1 MRNGED
7 AAMNEPQVG
16 SEVAPQGAA
25 RSPKSATPAIA
36 GAAKPAAS
44 PLAANTPPFAAK
56 APPRAAKATRR
67 AVPATPRRIVIA
79 KIVVFI
85 ASLYPLA
92 RLVLFGVTNQLG
104 ANPIEF
110 ITRSTGLWT
119 LIFLCITL
127 AVTPL
132 RRLTGRVELI
142 RLRRMLG
149 LFAFFYALLHFTTY
163 FWFDQWFDLH
173 AIIKDVIKR
182 PFITVGFAAFV
193 LLIPLAATSFQA
205 AVRKLGRRWQTLHR
219 AIYAIAVLAILHF
232 WWMKAGK
239 HDLELPRI
247 YATIM
252 VVLLGLRLVW
262 MLRAR
267 RKAAARRGQ
276 AGA

>member
-1 MRNGED
+1 MT
-7 AAMNEPQVG
+7 
-16 SEVAPQGAA
+16 
-25 RSPKSATPAIA
+25 TPT
-36 GAAKPAAS
+36 GTAAS
-44 PLAANTPPFAAK
+44 AAPGTAAQ
-56 APPRAAKATRR
+56 RR
-67 AVPATPRRIVIA
+67 APATPRRIVFA

-85 ASLYPLA
+85 ASLYPLG
-92 RLVLFGVTNQLG
+92 RLILFGVTGHLG

-119 LIFLCITL
+119 LVFLCITL
-127 AVTPL
+127 SVTPL
-132 RRLTGRVELI
+132 RRLTGRAELV

-149 LFAFFYALLHFTTY
+149 LFAFFYGVLHFTTY

-173 AIIKDVIKR
+173 SIYKDIFKR

-239 HDLELPRI
+239 HDLELPEI
-247 YATIM
+247 YATIIG
-252 VVLLGLRLVW
+252 VLLAFRLVW
-262 MLRAR
+262 AIRSRVMQRKAPAGAR
-267 RKAAARRGQ
+267 RT
-276 AGA
+276 